1 MGAMR
6 ELRLDGI
13 EPVRMS
19 PASVAWGQQGKQE
32 RRQPR
37 PRREDAARERMLR
50 MLAPGHEPGTL
61 DLEYV
66 VDQEGMMV
74 AIQVRDRGTG
84 DVVARVRAED
94 LWRLASEEA
103 AGGLLLERRG

>member
-1 MGAMR
+1 MR
-6 ELRLDGI
+6 ELRLAGI
-13 EPVRMS
+13 EPVRIS
-19 PASVAWGQQGKQE
+19 PASVAWGPPGKQE

-37 PRREDAARERMLR
+37 PRREDAGRERMVR
-50 MLAPGHEPGTL
+50 MLAPGHDPATL
-61 DLEYV
+61 ELEYV

-74 AIQVRDRGTG
+74 AVQVRDAVTG